1 MFILHECG
9 NKIHIPIYML
19 ATIDDHNLAAGI
31 CVFMKN
37 NIQRYIK
44 YLK

>member
-1 MFILHECG
+1 MFIFTQVWKE
-9 NKIHIPIYML
+9 IHIPIYML
-19 ATIDDHNLAAGI
+19 VTIDDHNLAAGI
-31 CVFMKN
+31 CAFMKN